1 MDSVREEVFSN
12 SEKEVRPIRKMSAS
26 ELHFNSR
33 DWAAMK
39 QLCEDHEKYPEARFG
54 KTSTHED
61 IMIEIHPDR
70 IITQVFQQNGWVRK
84 NVYHPQE
91 VTTEELYEERWGSE
105 KKPKRHRNIE
115 R

>member
-26 ELHFNSR
+26 ELHFNTS

-39 QLCEDHEKYPEARFG
+39 QLCEDHEKYPEPLFG

-61 IMIEIHPDR
+61 IMIEIHPDH

-91 VTTEELYEERWGSE
+91 VTTEELYEERWDSE